1 MAGWHRDPYTVY
13 INRSSLRNFGLG
25 FDRYQELDD
34 YGYIVL
40 ADSLALNFIFF
51 NITITRWR
59 EDAVWKTSK
68 RS

>member
-1 MAGWHRDPYTVY
+1 MAGWHKDPYTVY
-13 INRSSLRNFGLG
+13 IHRSSLRNFGLG

-40 ADSLALNFIFF
+40 TDSIALSFIFF
-51 NITITRWR
+51 NVTITRWR
-59 EDAVWKTSK
+59 DEALWKISR

>member
-1 MAGWHRDPYTVY
+1 MAGWHKDPYTVY
-13 INRSSLRNFGLG
+13 IHRSSLRNFGLG

-40 ADSLALNFIFF
+40 TDSVALSFIFF
-51 NITITRWR
+51 NVTITRWR
-59 EDAVWKTSK
+59 DEALWKISR

>member
-1 MAGWHRDPYTVY
+1 MAGWYKDPYTFY
-13 INRSSLRNFGLG
+13 INKSSLRNFGIG

-40 ADSLALNFIFF
+40 ADSIALSFIFF

-59 EDAVWKTSK
+59 DEALWTISR

>member
-1 MAGWHRDPYTVY
+1 MPGYYRDPYTIYV
-13 INRSSLRNFGLG
+13 NRCSLRNFALG

-40 ADSLALNFIFF
+40 ADSIALNFLFF

>member
-1 MAGWHRDPYTVY
+1 MAGWHKDPYTVY
-13 INRSSLRNFGLG
+13 IHRSSLRNFGLG

-40 ADSLALNFIFF
+40 TDSIALSFIFF
-51 NITITRWR
+51 NVTITRWR
-59 EDAVWKTSK
+59 DEALWKTSR